1 MSTFY
6 LIAYDI
12 PDDRRRTKIHDTL
25 CGFGKWTQYS
35 LFECFLDDKEY
46 VMLRHRLESILNPQ
60 EDNVRFYHICHACQK
75 QVETIGSPQP
85 VEDKIYLL

>member
-12 PDDRRRTKIHDTL
+12 SDDRRRTKIHDTL

-46 VMLRHRLESILNPQ
+46 VMLRHRLEAILNPQ
-60 EDNVRFYHICHACQK
+60 EDNIRFYHICQACQK
-75 QVETIGSPQP
+75 QVETIGSSQP
-85 VEDKIYLL
+85 AEDKIYLL